1 MKFSRYSSKVMAYV
15 MALFQ
20 RQHFCLSNKTTTM
33 CGCPAR
39 IVRLL
44 PIRHDRI
51 GEFTE
56 NKMRLAPT
64 LMCRLTSCT
73 GAGNAETPIVILIR
87 ICDNHNVLTNAAVV
101 FCISFIGC
109 SHLTHLPFGVCVQIH
124 SDNDRTPSDQETA
137 QKYHLA

>member
-64 LMCRLTSCT
+64 LMCRLTVHCKARFSLSIRCSLLLINR
-73 GAGNAETPIVILIR
+73 ALIPSIIFTPHGINLR
-87 ICDNHNVLTNAAVV
+87 LRAVV
-101 FCISFIGC
+101 LRAVVLC
-109 SHLTHLPFGVCVQIH
+109 Q
-124 SDNDRTPSDQETA
+124 
-137 QKYHLA
+137 